1 MLYANSLNLR
11 MRFGILIALT
21 VTTFFASNAAAQ
33 ATDKDYV
40 IKLGYYNCD
49 HMTAAPVGKDAGIF
63 DELGL
68 KVEVIGNAKV
78 PEAMAA
84 GQMDAGYIGFE
95 RTVRA
100 FLKGCPIFVS
110 AMNKVRIHRVI
121 ETAMEVFNNRRQKI
135 ATSVLNEVM
144 LKVIED
150 YPPPALKGKFIK
162 IKFVTQLP
170 THAPSFAFFCNFP
183 QYVKEPYKRYLEN
196 QLRQHFKFTGVPIQ
210 IFMRK
215 K

>member
-1 MLYANSLNLR
+1 
-11 MRFGILIALT
+11 
-21 VTTFFASNAAAQ
+21 
-33 ATDKDYV
+33 
-40 IKLGYYNCD
+40 
-49 HMTAAPVGKDAGIF
+49 
-63 DELGL
+63 
-68 KVEVIGNAKV
+68 
-78 PEAMAA
+78 
-84 GQMDAGYIGFE
+84 
-95 RTVRA
+95 
-100 FLKGCPIFVS
+100 
-110 AMNKVRIHRVI
+110 
-121 ETAMEVFNNRRQKI
+121 MEVFNNRRQKI